1 MDEQVKDSTTIDE
14 QIHILSERGMQVDAD
29 LARQWLRSVSY
40 YRLSGY
46 WYPYREQLE
55 SAPRM
60 PVRADTFVQGSTFT
74 EVAGLYEF
82 DRKLRTLVHDGIE
95 RIEIALRTRV
105 GEWIVARGP
114 LAYEAKDLFR
124 PDFDHKSWLTTARR
138 RLKRAEGNNA
148 AIRHYSE
155 KYEGYPFWV
164 LAETLDFADISKLYA
179 GLPINAQHEI
189 SHSFGFVIDPLRL
202 KGKHR
207 KNYYSRD
214 PLARWCEQLTVVR
227 NVCAHHGRLF
237 NRNLLPAST
246 VAFRAIDG
254 LESLPEGQSD
264 KLFGALLVMAFM
276 LNSISPGTSWTA
288 KVSGLSPRW
297 VFLMTGQVALAS
309 CESSGIS
316 SVRNNRPSQ
325 FRGRHEPEGQ
335 RARPIGKDHRGGV
348 GPHLCSGGLVALFF
362 FPGVGVGDG
371 EVAQGEGACC
381 FFGGD

>member
-1 MDEQVKDSTTIDE
+1 MDEQVKDPTTIDE

-60 PVRADTFVQGSTFT
+60 PVRADTFVLGSTFT

-105 GEWIVARGP
+105 GEWIVAHGP

-189 SHSFGFVIDPLRL
+189 SRSFGFVIDPLRL

-246 VAFRAIDG
+246 VAFRTIDG

-288 KVSGLSPRW
+288 KVSGL
-297 VFLMTGQVALAS
+297 M
-309 CESSGIS
+309 
-316 SVRNNRPSQ
+316 
-325 FRGRHEPEGQ
+325 
-335 RARPIGKDHRGGV
+335 
-348 GPHLCSGGLVALFF
+348 
-362 FPGVGVGDG
+362 
-371 EVAQGEGACC
+371 QGEYAQLHLRSVTEMGFPHEWAGSFSRLRIKRHKQCP
-381 FFGGD
+381 

>member
-1 MDEQVKDSTTIDE
+1 M
-14 QIHILSERGMQVDAD
+14 
-29 LARQWLRSVSY
+29 
-40 YRLSGY
+40 
-46 WYPYREQLE
+46 
-55 SAPRM
+55 
-60 PVRADTFVQGSTFT
+60 
-74 EVAGLYEF
+74 AGLYEF

-288 KVSGLSPRW
+288 KVSGLVQDEYAQLNLR
-297 VFLMTGQVALAS
+297 
-309 CESSGIS
+309 
-316 SVRNNRPSQ
+316 SVTEMGFPHEWAGSFSQLRINRHKQCP
-325 FRGRHEPEGQ
+325 
-335 RARPIGKDHRGGV
+335 
-348 GPHLCSGGLVALFF
+348 
-362 FPGVGVGDG
+362 
-371 EVAQGEGACC
+371 
-381 FFGGD
+381 

>member
-1 MDEQVKDSTTIDE
+1 MPISHVSGFVVSPITACRATGTRIASN
-14 QIHILSERGMQVDAD
+14 LSPPQDA
-29 LARQWLRSVSY
+29 
-40 YRLSGY
+40 
-46 WYPYREQLE
+46 
-55 SAPRM
+55 
-60 PVRADTFVQGSTFT
+60 GSRRHVCTGLNLT

-189 SHSFGFVIDPLRL
+189 SRSFGFVIDPLRL

-246 VAFRAIDG
+246 VAFRTIDG

-288 KVSGLSPRW
+288 IVSGLVRSEERRVGKECASMCRSRWSPY
-297 VFLMTGQVALAS
+297 
-309 CESSGIS
+309 
-316 SVRNNRPSQ
+316 
-325 FRGRHEPEGQ
+325 H
-335 RARPIGKDHRGGV
+335 
-348 GPHLCSGGLVALFF
+348 
-362 FPGVGVGDG
+362 
-371 EVAQGEGACC
+371 
-381 FFGGD
+381 